1 MNCYEPLSSGAEII
15 ISSFS
20 LCFIRM
26 EILSWRYFRMVART
40 LSCINGIFS
49 HQKQNE
55 KRDKQILNHKTNYT
69 LFLVNTKKKIVTKNH
84 ILQMQI
90 FCNTIK
96 YYINHV
102 ETAE

>member
-40 LSCINGIFS
+40 LFCINGIFS

-69 LFLVNTKKKIVTKNH
+69 LFLVNTKKKSSQRT
-84 ILQMQI
+84 I
-90 FCNTIK
+90 FCRCKFFVTQLNI
-96 YYINHV
+96 I
-102 ETAE
+102 